1 MKSSYLGLNGSGS
14 YGTLG
19 EIRVMDRGTNQT
31 IIGSINS
38 GTSYSLMNID
48 GNALVLGG
56 DTNFAH
62 PVAYAL
68 LASTTAAGIYNTIAG
83 NYGLYITDAA
93 FTYVGGGNAS
103 ASLVFNWS
111 TVTSPLIQSG
121 TSGTQLTIGTN
132 KSGAVLVLE
141 S

>member
-1 MKSSYLGLNGSGS
+1 
-14 YGTLG
+14 
-19 EIRVMDRGTNQT
+19 
-31 IIGSINS
+31 
-38 GTSYSLMNID
+38 MNID

-141 S
+141 ADAAEPVVEFDWANNITTSFLSNIEWIAGAGPTT